1 MTMGFMGRFSGVLE
15 RDAGLDGPGDDYKR
29 SAWRGLCLAAGLWPF
44 IVCGA
49 DVGLAGLFPGKV
61 LLTINGGAPRIVA
74 VGARTS
80 EGVRVLGVDGDT
92 ATLEIDGRKRVLRVG
107 QNVAE
112 QAPAAGPA
120 RVVLTANAQGHF
132 LTTGMVNGTSVR
144 FMVDTGA
151 TLIAIGAGDARRI
164 GIDPK
169 SGARGISNT
178 ANGQVMVSRVKL
190 DTVRIGDLVL
200 NGVDAVVFPHEQS
213 PALLGMS
220 FLNRMEIQHS
230 AGTMTL
236 IKRY

>member
-1 MTMGFMGRFSGVLE
+1 MGFMGRFFGVSGP
-15 RDAGLDGPGDDYKR
+15 DGPGRDYGW
-29 SAWRGLCLAAGLWPF
+29 SALRALCLAAGMWWPF
-44 IVCGA
+44 AACGA

-74 VGARTS
+74 VGAKTR
-80 EGVRVLGVDGDT
+80 EGVRVLDVDGDT

-112 QAPAAGPA
+112 QASGTGPA
-120 RVVLTANAQGHF
+120 KVILTADAQGHF
-132 LTTGMVNGTSVR
+132 MTTGTVNGTSIR
-144 FMVDTGA
+144 FLVDTGA
-151 TLIAIGAGDARRI
+151 TLIAIGVGDARRI

-169 SGARGISNT
+169 SGTRGISNT
-178 ANGQVMVSRVKL
+178 ANGQVVVSRVRL
-190 DTVRIGDLVL
+190 DTVRIGEVVL
-200 NGVDAVVFPHEQS
+200 NGVDAVIFPHEQS